1 MSEGG
6 LYQASR
12 GDVGKVE
19 ARREPVTFES
29 YVMLTMYM
37 ES

>member
-19 ARREPVTFES
+19 ARRPVTFES